1 MHEVG
6 GDARLQRVG
15 PALRALF
22 EELAMERVLE
32 RIREEFVPLP
42 ASLKPLGHASLDSS
56 RTRVRLLHAHEA
68 LASLSAHNRAEFRA
82 VIEGLRAELA
92 GEQSRSPAPGAADRN
107 G

>member
-32 RIREEFVPLP
+32 RIRDQSVPLP
-42 ASLKPLGHASLDSS
+42 ESLKPLGRASLASS
-56 RTRVRLLHAHEA
+56 RTRERLLRAHEA
-68 LASLSAHNRAEFRA
+68 LASLSAHNRAEFHA
-82 VIEGLRAELA
+82 VIDGLRAELA
-92 GEQSRSPAPGAADRN
+92 EEQSRSPEPGAANRN
-107 G
+107 R